1 MKPIKLIISAIGPY
15 ADEPLEIDFSQFSG
29 KGLFLISGD
38 TGAGKTTIFDAICF
52 ALYGETS
59 GHYRDT
65 KNLRSQYAA
74 PGTKSYVDFYFTHQ
88 GEEYRIYRQPGYL
101 RAKQRGEGLIE
112 EKEKAVFYCGAETPQ
127 EGKTQVDRRI
137 KELLSISFEQF
148 KQIAM
153 IAQGEFWELLN
164 ASTQERTEI
173 LRTIFMTERYQ
184 RLEQKLRERR
194 NAGLNEK
201 KRLENSV
208 VQYFNEAAAGP
219 KSQLAEDLQKLQEQ
233 TAASGG
239 ALDLAAM
246 LDLLA
251 ALLAEDEAENVL
263 VQADLQAAN
272 QLLDE
277 RKKALIEA
285 QANNRLLARLAEHQ
299 ERQRQLAAQGPAME
313 GQAQLLQRQKAA
325 RREVQPVFQRWQEAQ
340 ALAAKTEADIEKQ
353 KQAVAQAEAAQRQS
367 AAVLTPEQ
375 LQQAPVQLAEWQS
388 QGRRLADL
396 AADVKK
402 LLSEVWPGYDKEK
415 IKLQNKQND
424 FAAARREYERLEQ
437 QYQQQ
442 ERILESCRAGIL
454 AQTLVAGQPCPV
466 CGSTQHPSPAR
477 LPAEAVTEAD
487 LKQSKAALERAQQT
501 KDKLLREAENAKG
514 VLHKQA
520 EQLREKALQCLA
532 AANEQAAVALPAGEV
547 EGSDLPP
554 LLQQAQAGLAAQIEK
569 NQQEQRALGQKCLAY
584 IEAARLKGGQTA
596 RPAGV
601 KQAIELAQQAAA
613 ALQGSKAELA
623 GSLKTL
629 RENLNKQQ
637 VEAEKLQGNFVVVLQ
652 EKGFADEAEFKS
664 LLATEEEIG
673 QTEKT
678 LNQYHQAVQTNKEQ
692 LAQSTEDAKGRV
704 LVDEAALQQQ
714 VQAQAQLAA
723 DLQTESNL
731 LQTRLTQNGRLQQN
745 IAAQKEPLAA
755 ACQESQLCSQ
765 LYNLISGNISEKNKI
780 TFEQYIQAAGFDNII
795 AAANRRLLPMS
806 DGQFELFRVQEAGNK
821 RSKASLDL
829 EVQDN
834 FTGQRRPVGNLSG
847 GESFKASLSLALGL
861 SDTVSG
867 DLGGVQMDV
876 LFVDEGFGT
885 LDRKSI
891 ENALDILLSLSG
903 ANKLVGII
911 SHREELVENIPQQIR
926 VRKSKNGS
934 SIEIDT
940 GF

>member
-112 EKEKAVFYCGAETPQ
+112 EKEKAVLYCGAETPQ

-239 ALDLAAM
+239 AWDLAAM

-251 ALLAEDEAENVL
+251 ALLAEDEAENTL

-285 QANNRLLARLAEHQ
+285 QTNNRLLTRLAEHQ
-299 ERQRQLAAQGPAME
+299 ERQRQLAAQGPTME

-340 ALAAKTEADIEKQ
+340 AQAAKTAAAIERQ
-353 KQAVAQAEAAQRQS
+353 SQALAQAEAALQRA
-367 AAVLTPEQ
+367 AAVLTLEQ
-375 LQQAPVQLAEWQS
+375 LQQAPVQLAKSQQQQKEWERVA
-388 QGRRLADL
+388 GENRLLHQVIKAYNE
-396 AADVKK
+396 DVEEWRKK
-402 LLSEVWPGYDKEK
+402 Q
-415 IKLQNKQND
+415 QN
-424 FAAARREYERLEQ
+424 FEAARDRYNQLDGEYK
-437 QYQQQ
+437 QQ
-442 ERILESCRAGIL
+442 EQILENCRAGIL
-454 AQTLVAGQPCPV
+454 AQTLAEGQPCPV
-466 CGSTQHPSPAR
+466 CGSTNHPRPAQ

-487 LKQSKAALERAQQT
+487 LKQSKAALERARQA
-501 KDKLLREAENAKG
+501 KDDLLKEVENAKG
-514 VLHKQA
+514 VLQTQG
-520 EQLREKALQCLA
+520 EQLKQQVLKALAEAGQPQTEETA
-532 AANEQAAVALPAGEV
+532 KGEV
-547 EGSDLPP
+547 LTAQ
-554 LLQQAQAGLAAQIEK
+554 LQQAARNIDTKIQDEK
-569 NQQEQRALGQKCLAY
+569 QKQQKLGQKCLAY

-596 RPAGV
+596 RLAGV

-637 VEAEKLQGNFVVVLQ
+637 VEAEKLQGNFVAVLQ
-652 EKGFADEAEFKS
+652 EKGFADEAQFKS
-664 LLATEEEIG
+664 LLATEEEIS

-692 LAQSTEDAKGRV
+692 LAQSTEDAAGKTRQ
-704 LVDEAALQQQ
+704 DEAVLQQQ
-714 VQAQAQLAA
+714 VQAQAQQA
-723 DLQTESNL
+723 DNLQTERNL
-731 LQTRLTQNGRLQQN
+731 LQTRLRQNGRLQQN

>member
-112 EKEKAVFYCGAETPQ
+112 EKEKAVLYCGAETPQ

-239 ALDLAAM
+239 AWDLAAM

-251 ALLAEDEAENVL
+251 ALLAEDEAENTL

-285 QANNRLLARLAEHQ
+285 QTNNRLLTRLAEHQ
-299 ERQRQLAAQGPAME
+299 ERQRQLAAQGPAMD

-325 RREVQPVFQRWQEAQ
+325 RREVQPVFQHWQEARAQ
-340 ALAAKTEADIEKQ
+340 AAKTAAAIERQ
-353 KQAVAQAEAAQRQS
+353 SQALAQAEAALQRA
-367 AAVLTPEQ
+367 AAVLTLEQ
-375 LQQAPVQLAEWQS
+375 LQQTPVRLAEYQKEQDGLQQLAAE
-388 QGRRLADL
+388 
-396 AADVKK
+396 VEK
-402 LLSEVWPGYDKEK
+402 LLKVEWPGYEAEE
-415 IKLQNKQND
+415 IKLQRKQSAYLD
-424 FAAARREYERLEQ
+424 GRREYEQLEQ
-437 QYQQQ
+437 QYKQQ
-442 ERILESCRAGIL
+442 EQILESCRAGIL
-454 AQTLVAGQPCPV
+454 AQTLAAGQPCPV

-487 LKQSKAALERAQQT
+487 LKQSKDALKRALQA
-501 KDKLLREAENAKG
+501 KDKLLREVENARG
-514 VLHKQA
+514 VLQKQD
-520 EQLREKALQCLA
+520 EQQREKALQCLV
-532 AANEQAAVALPAGEV
+532 AVNLLVGEV
-547 EGSDLPP
+547 DRQALQL

-584 IEAARLKGGQTA
+584 IEAARLEKPLA
-596 RPAGV
+596 RPASV
-601 KQAIELAQQAAA
+601 KQAIAQAQQAAEA
-613 ALQGSKAELA
+613 VQRLQSTAA
-623 GSLKTL
+623 GSLETL
-629 RENLNKQQ
+629 RQSLREQQ
-637 VEAEKLQGNFVVVLQ
+637 TGVEACQAEFTAVLQ
-652 EKGFADEAEFKS
+652 EKGFADEAQFKS

-673 QTEKT
+673 QTEET

-795 AAANRRLLPMS
+795 
-806 DGQFELFRVQEAGNK
+806 
-821 RSKASLDL
+821 
-829 EVQDN
+829 
-834 FTGQRRPVGNLSG
+834 
-847 GESFKASLSLALGL
+847 
-861 SDTVSG
+861 
-867 DLGGVQMDV
+867 
-876 LFVDEGFGT
+876 
-885 LDRKSI
+885 
-891 ENALDILLSLSG
+891 
-903 ANKLVGII
+903 
-911 SHREELVENIPQQIR
+911 
-926 VRKSKNGS
+926 
-934 SIEIDT
+934 EI
-940 GF
+940 GRAHV

>member
-74 PGTKSYVDFYFTHQ
+74 PGTKSYVDFYFSHQ

-112 EKEKAVFYCGAETPQ
+112 EKEKAVLYCGAETPQ

-208 VQYFNEAAAGP
+208 VQYFNEVAAGP

-239 ALDLAAM
+239 AWDLAAM

-285 QANNRLLARLAEHQ
+285 QTNNRLLTRLAEHQ
-299 ERQRQLAAQGPAME
+299 ERQRQLAAQGPAMD

-325 RREVQPVFQRWQEAQ
+325 RREVQPVFQHWQEARAQ
-340 ALAAKTEADIEKQ
+340 AAKTAAAIERQ
-353 KQAVAQAEAAQRQS
+353 SQALAQAEAALQRA
-367 AAVLTPEQ
+367 AAVLTLEQ
-375 LQQAPVQLAEWQS
+375 LQQTPVRLAEYQKEQDGLQQLAAE
-388 QGRRLADL
+388 
-396 AADVKK
+396 VEK
-402 LLSEVWPGYDKEK
+402 LLKVEWPGYEAEE
-415 IKLQNKQND
+415 IKLQRKQSAYLD
-424 FAAARREYERLEQ
+424 GRREYEQLEQ
-437 QYQQQ
+437 QYKQQ
-442 ERILESCRAGIL
+442 EQILESCRAGIL
-454 AQTLVAGQPCPV
+454 AQTLLEGQPCPV

-487 LKQSKAALERAQQT
+487 LKQSKDALKRALQA
-501 KDKLLREAENAKG
+501 KDKLLREVENARG
-514 VLHKQA
+514 VLQKQD
-520 EQLREKALQCLA
+520 EQQREKALQCLV
-532 AANEQAAVALPAGEV
+532 AVNLLVGEV
-547 EGSDLPP
+547 DRQALQL
-554 LLQQAQAGLAAQIEK
+554 LLQQAQAGLAAQVDANRQK
-569 NQQEQRALGQKCLAY
+569 QRELGQKCLAY
-584 IEAARLKGGQTA
+584 IEAARLEKPLA
-596 RPAGV
+596 RPASV
-601 KQAIELAQQAAA
+601 KQAIAQAQQAAA
-613 ALQGSKAELA
+613 AVQRLQSTAA
-623 GSLKTL
+623 GSLETL
-629 RENLNKQQ
+629 RQSLREQQ
-637 VEAEKLQGNFVVVLQ
+637 TGVEACQAEFTAVLQ
-652 EKGFADEAEFKS
+652 QKGFADETEFKQ
-664 LLATEEEIG
+664 LLVTEAALNQTEEA
-673 QTEKT
+673 

-692 LAQSTEDAKGRV
+692 LAQAMEDAKGRV

-731 LQTRLTQNGRLQQN
+731 LQMRLKQNRRLQQN
-745 IAAQKEPLAA
+745 IAAQKEPLVA

-806 DGQFELFRVQEAGNK
+806 DGQFKLFRVQEAGNK

-829 EVQDN
+829 EVHDN

>member
-112 EKEKAVFYCGAETPQ
+112 EKEKAVLYCGAETPQ

-239 ALDLAAM
+239 AWDLAAM

-285 QANNRLLARLAEHQ
+285 QTNNRLLTRLAEHQ
-299 ERQRQLAAQGPAME
+299 ERQRQLAAQGPTME
-313 GQAQLLQRQKAA
+313 AQAQLLQRQKAA

-340 ALAAKTEADIEKQ
+340 AQAAKTAAAIERQ
-353 KQAVAQAEAAQRQS
+353 SQALAQAEAALQRA
-367 AAVLTPEQ
+367 AAVLTLEQ
-375 LQQAPVQLAEWQS
+375 LQQAPVQLAKSQQQQKEWERVA
-388 QGRRLADL
+388 GELNRLLHQVIKAYNE
-396 AADVKK
+396 DVEEWRKK
-402 LLSEVWPGYDKEK
+402 Q
-415 IKLQNKQND
+415 QN
-424 FAAARREYERLEQ
+424 FEAARDRYNQLDGEYK
-437 QYQQQ
+437 QQ
-442 ERILESCRAGIL
+442 EQILENCRAGIL
-454 AQTLVAGQPCPV
+454 AQTLAEGQPCPV
-466 CGSTQHPSPAR
+466 CGSTNHPRPAQ

-487 LKQSKAALERAQQT
+487 LKQSKAALERARQA
-501 KDKLLREAENAKG
+501 KDDLLNEVEKAKG
-514 VLHKQA
+514 VLQTQG
-520 EQLREKALQCLA
+520 EQLKQQVLKALAEAGQPQTEETA
-532 AANEQAAVALPAGEV
+532 KGEV
-547 EGSDLPP
+547 LTAQ
-554 LLQQAQAGLAAQIEK
+554 LQQAAQDIDGKIKDEK
-569 NQQEQRALGQKCLAY
+569 RKQRELGQKCLAY
-584 IEAARLKGGQTA
+584 IEATLPQNAA
-596 RPAGV
+596 RPGSV

-613 ALQGSKAELA
+613 EVQRLQSTAA
-623 GSLKTL
+623 GSLETL
-629 RENLNKQQ
+629 RQSLREQQ
-637 VEAEKLQGNFVVVLQ
+637 TGVEACQAEFTAVLQ
-652 EKGFADEAEFKS
+652 EKGFADEAQFKS
-664 LLATEEEIG
+664 LLATEEEIS
-673 QTEKT
+673 QTEET

>member
-74 PGTKSYVDFYFTHQ
+74 PGTKSYVDFYFSHQ

-112 EKEKAVFYCGAETPQ
+112 EKEKAVLYCGAETPQ

-239 ALDLAAM
+239 AWDLAAM

-251 ALLAEDEAENVL
+251 ALLAEDEAENTL

-272 QLLDE
+272 KLLDE
-277 RKKALIEA
+277 HKKALNDA
-285 QANNRLLARLAEHQ
+285 QTNNKLLDRLDEHQKRQRWLAE
-299 ERQRQLAAQGPAME
+299 QGPAMD

-325 RREVQPVFQRWQEAQ
+325 RREVQPTFAGWQQAQ
-340 ALAAKTEADIEKQ
+340 AQAGQTAEDIEQ
-353 KQAVAQAEAAQRQS
+353 QGRDLAQLEAVQEQAEAI
-367 AAVLTPEQ
+367 LKPGK
-375 LQQAPVQLAEWQS
+375 LQQASTWLVESQKQQEEWEHVA
-388 QGRRLADL
+388 GDL
-396 AADVKK
+396 NK
-402 LLSEVWPGYDKEK
+402 LLKQDISDYNIAKGDLEK
-415 IKLQNKQND
+415 KQREFEKAQGEYNKLD
-424 FAAARREYERLEQ
+424 EEYKRQEQ
-437 QYQQQ
+437 
-442 ERILESCRAGIL
+442 ILENCRAGIL
-454 AQTLVAGQPCPV
+454 AQTLAAGQPCPV
-466 CGSTQHPSPAR
+466 CGSTQHPRPAQ

-487 LKQSKAALERAQQT
+487 LKQSKAALELARQA
-501 KDKLLREAENAKG
+501 KDNLLTAAENAKG
-514 VLHKQA
+514 ILQKQG
-520 EQLREKALQCLA
+520 EQLKKNVIKALA
-532 AANEQAAVALPAGEV
+532 EAGQPQIE
-547 EGSDLPP
+547 ETAKGEELTAQ
-554 LLQQAQAGLAAQIEK
+554 LQQAVRNIDTKIQDEK
-569 NQQEQRALGQKCLAY
+569 QKQQKLGQKCLAY
-584 IEAARLKGGQTA
+584 IEAARLKGGQTT

-601 KQAIELAQQAAA
+601 KQAIEQAQQAAA
-613 ALQGSKAELA
+613 ALQSSKAELA

-637 VEAEKLQGNFVVVLQ
+637 VEAEKLQGKFVVVLQ
-652 EKGFADEAEFKS
+652 EKGFADEEEFKS
-664 LLATEEEIG
+664 LLATEEEIS
-673 QTEKT
+673 QTEEL
-678 LNQYHQAVQTNKEQ
+678 LNQYWQDVQTNEKQ
-692 LAQSTEDAKGRV
+692 LAQAMEDAAGKMRQ
-704 LVDEAALQQQ
+704 DEAVLQQQ
-714 VQAQAQLAA
+714 VQAQAQLVA

-745 IAAQKEPLAA
+745 IAAQKEPLFA

>member
-74 PGTKSYVDFYFTHQ
+74 PGTKSYVDFYFSHQ

-112 EKEKAVFYCGAETPQ
+112 EKEKAVLYCGVETPQ

-239 ALDLAAM
+239 AWDLAAM

-251 ALLAEDEAENVL
+251 ALLAEDEAENTL

-285 QANNRLLARLAEHQ
+285 QTNNRLLTRLAEHQ
-299 ERQRQLAAQGPAME
+299 ERQRQLAAQGPTME

-325 RREVQPVFQRWQEAQ
+325 RREVQPVFQRWQDAQ
-340 ALAAKTEADIEKQ
+340 AQAAKTAAAIERQ
-353 KQAVAQAEAAQRQS
+353 SQALAQAEAALQRA
-367 AAVLTPEQ
+367 AAVLTLEQ
-375 LQQAPVQLAEWQS
+375 LQQTPVRLAEYQKEQDGLQQLAAE
-388 QGRRLADL
+388 
-396 AADVKK
+396 VEK
-402 LLSEVWPGYDKEK
+402 LLKVEWPGYEAEE
-415 IKLQNKQND
+415 IKLQRKQSAYLD
-424 FAAARREYERLEQ
+424 GRREYEQLEQ
-437 QYQQQ
+437 QYKQQ
-442 ERILESCRAGIL
+442 EQILESCRAGIL
-454 AQTLVAGQPCPV
+454 AQTLLEGQPCPV
-466 CGSTQHPSPAR
+466 CGSTNHPRPAQ

-487 LKQSKAALERAQQT
+487 LKQSKDALKRALQA
-501 KDKLLREAENAKG
+501 KDKLLREVENARG
-514 VLHKQA
+514 VLQKQD
-520 EQLREKALQCLA
+520 EQQREKALQCLV
-532 AANEQAAVALPAGEV
+532 AVNLLVGEV
-547 EGSDLPP
+547 DRQALQL
-554 LLQQAQAGLAAQIEK
+554 LLQQAQAGLAAQVDANRQK
-569 NQQEQRALGQKCLAY
+569 QRELGQKCLAY
-584 IEAARLKGGQTA
+584 IEAARLEKPLA
-596 RPAGV
+596 RPASV
-601 KQAIELAQQAAA
+601 KQAIAQAQQAAA
-613 ALQGSKAELA
+613 AVQRLQSTAA
-623 GSLKTL
+623 GSLETL
-629 RENLNKQQ
+629 RQSLREQQ
-637 VEAEKLQGNFVVVLQ
+637 TGVEACQAEFAAVLQ
-652 EKGFADEAEFKS
+652 EKGFADEAQFKS

-673 QTEKT
+673 QTEET
-678 LNQYHQAVQTNKEQ
+678 LTQYHQAVQTNKEQ

-714 VQAQAQLAA
+714 VQAQARLVA

>member
-74 PGTKSYVDFYFTHQ
+74 PGTKSYVDFYFSHQ

-239 ALDLAAM
+239 AWDLAAM

-251 ALLAEDEAENVL
+251 ALLAEDEAQNTL

-272 QLLDE
+272 KLLDE

-285 QANNRLLARLAEHQ
+285 QTNNRLLDRLAEHQ
-299 ERQRQLAAQGPAME
+299 ERQRQLAAQGPTME

-340 ALAAKTEADIEKQ
+340 AQAAKTAAAIERQ
-353 KQAVAQAEAAQRQS
+353 SQALAQAEAALQRA

-375 LQQAPVQLAEWQS
+375 LQQAPVQLAKSQQQQKEWERVA
-388 QGRRLADL
+388 GELNRLLHQVITAYNE
-396 AADVKK
+396 DVEEWRKK
-402 LLSEVWPGYDKEK
+402 Q
-415 IKLQNKQND
+415 QN
-424 FAAARREYERLEQ
+424 FEAARDRYNQLDGEHK
-437 QYQQQ
+437 QQ
-442 ERILESCRAGIL
+442 EQILENCRAGIL
-454 AQTLVAGQPCPV
+454 AQTLAEGQPCPV
-466 CGSTQHPSPAR
+466 CGSTNHPRPAQ

-487 LKQSKAALERAQQT
+487 LKESKAALERARQA
-501 KDKLLREAENAKG
+501 KDDLLKEVEKAKG
-514 VLHKQA
+514 VLQKQG
-520 EQLREKALQCLA
+520 EQLKQQVLKALAEAGQPQTEETA
-532 AANEQAAVALPAGEV
+532 KGEV
-547 EGSDLPP
+547 LTAQ
-554 LLQQAQAGLAAQIEK
+554 LQQAAQDIDGKIKDEK
-569 NQQEQRALGQKCLAY
+569 RKQRELGQKCLAY
-584 IEAARLKGGQTA
+584 IEATLPQNAA
-596 RPAGV
+596 RPGSV

-613 ALQGSKAELA
+613 EVQRLQSTAA
-623 GSLKTL
+623 GSLETL
-629 RENLNKQQ
+629 RQSLREQQ
-637 VEAEKLQGNFVVVLQ
+637 TGVEACQAEFTAVLQ
-652 EKGFADEAEFKS
+652 EKGFADEAQFKS
-664 LLATEEEIG
+664 LLATEEEIS
-673 QTEKT
+673 QTEER
-678 LNQYHQAVQTNKEQ
+678 LNQYRQAVQTNKEQ
-692 LAQSTEDAKGRV
+692 LAQATEDAAGKTRQ
-704 LVDEAALQQQ
+704 DEAALQQQ
-714 VQAQAQLAA
+714 VQAQARLVA

>member
-15 ADEPLEIDFSQFSG
+15 ADVPLEIDFSQFSG

-112 EKEKAVFYCGAETPQ
+112 EKEKAVLYCGAETPQ

-239 ALDLAAM
+239 AWNLAAM
-246 LDLLA
+246 LDLLQK
-251 ALLAEDEAENVL
+251 LIDEDDAENAL

-299 ERQRQLAAQGPAME
+299 ERQRQLAAQGPTME

-340 ALAAKTEADIEKQ
+340 AQAAKTAAAIERQ
-353 KQAVAQAEAAQRQS
+353 SQALAQAEAALQRA
-367 AAVLTPEQ
+367 AAVLTLEQ
-375 LQQAPVQLAEWQS
+375 LQQAPVQLAEYQKE
-388 QGRRLADL
+388 QDGLQQL
-396 AADVKK
+396 AAEVEK
-402 LLSEVWPGYDKEK
+402 LLKVEWPGYEAEE
-415 IKLQNKQND
+415 IKLQRKQSAYLD
-424 FAAARREYERLEQ
+424 GRREYEQLEQ
-437 QYQQQ
+437 QYKQQ
-442 ERILESCRAGIL
+442 EQILESCRAGIL
-454 AQTLVAGQPCPV
+454 AQTLLEGQPCPV
-466 CGSTQHPSPAR
+466 CGSTNHPRPAQ

-487 LKQSKAALERAQQT
+487 LKQSKDALKRALQA
-501 KDKLLREAENAKG
+501 KDKLLREVENARG
-514 VLHKQA
+514 VLQKQD
-520 EQLREKALQCLA
+520 EQQREKALQCLV
-532 AANEQAAVALPAGEV
+532 AVNLLVGEV
-547 EGSDLPP
+547 DRQALQL
-554 LLQQAQAGLAAQIEK
+554 LLQQAQAGLAAQVDANRQK
-569 NQQEQRALGQKCLAY
+569 QRELGQKCLAY
-584 IEAARLKGGQTA
+584 IEATLPQNAA
-596 RPAGV
+596 RPGSV
-601 KQAIELAQQAAA
+601 KQAIELAQRAAA
-613 ALQGSKAELA
+613 EVQRLQSTAA
-623 GSLKTL
+623 GSLETL
-629 RENLNKQQ
+629 RQSLREQQ
-637 VEAEKLQGNFVVVLQ
+637 TGVEACQAEFTAVLQ
-652 EKGFADEAEFKS
+652 EKGFADEAQFKS

>member
-74 PGTKSYVDFYFTHQ
+74 PGTKSYVDFYFSHQ

-112 EKEKAVFYCGAETPQ
+112 EKEKAVLYCGAETPQ

-239 ALDLAAM
+239 AWDLAAM

-251 ALLAEDEAENVL
+251 ALLAEDEAENTL

-272 QLLDE
+272 KLLDE

-285 QANNRLLARLAEHQ
+285 QTNNRLLTRLAEHQ
-299 ERQRQLAAQGPAME
+299 ERQRQLAAQGPTME
-313 GQAQLLQRQKAA
+313 AQAQLLQRQKAA

-340 ALAAKTEADIEKQ
+340 AQAAKTAEAIERQ
-353 KQAVAQAEAAQRQS
+353 SQALAQAEAALQRA

-375 LQQAPVQLAEWQS
+375 LQQAPVQLAKSQQQQKEWERVA
-388 QGRRLADL
+388 GELNRLLHQVITAYNE
-396 AADVKK
+396 DVEEWRKK
-402 LLSEVWPGYDKEK
+402 Q
-415 IKLQNKQND
+415 QN
-424 FAAARREYERLEQ
+424 FEAARDRYNQLDGEYK
-437 QYQQQ
+437 QQ
-442 ERILESCRAGIL
+442 EQILENCRAGIL
-454 AQTLVAGQPCPV
+454 AQTLAEGQPCPV
-466 CGSTQHPSPAR
+466 CGSTNHPRPAQ

-487 LKQSKAALERAQQT
+487 LKQSKAALERARQA
-501 KDKLLREAENAKG
+501 KDDLLKEVEKAKG
-514 VLHKQA
+514 GLQTQG
-520 EQLREKALQCLA
+520 EQLKQQVLKALA
-532 AANEQAAVALPAGEV
+532 EAGQPQTE
-547 EGSDLPP
+547 ETAKGEELTAQ
-554 LLQQAQAGLAAQIEK
+554 LQQAARNIDTKIQDEK
-569 NQQEQRALGQKCLAY
+569 QKQQKLGQKCLAY

-613 ALQGSKAELA
+613 EVQRLQSTAA
-623 GSLKTL
+623 GSLETL
-629 RENLNKQQ
+629 RQSLREQQ
-637 VEAEKLQGNFVVVLQ
+637 TGVETCQAEFAAVLQ
-652 EKGFADEAEFKS
+652 EKGFADEAQFKS
-664 LLATEEEIG
+664 LLATEEEIS
-673 QTEKT
+673 QTEET

-692 LAQSTEDAKGRV
+692 LAQAMEDAKGRV

-714 VQAQAQLAA
+714 VQAQARLVA

>member
-15 ADEPLEIDFSQFSG
+15 ADEPQEIDFSQFSG

-74 PGTKSYVDFYFTHQ
+74 PGTKSYVDFYFSHQ

-112 EKEKAVFYCGAETPQ
+112 EKEKAVLYCGAETPQ

-184 RLEQKLRERR
+184 RLEQKLRERCK
-194 NAGLNEK
+194 AGLDEK

-208 VQYFNEAAAGP
+208 AQYFNYTIADPQSRLAA
-219 KSQLAEDLQKLQEQ
+219 
-233 TAASGG
+233 
-239 ALDLAAM
+239 DLAALQAQAAQTGGVWNLEAM

-251 ALLAEDEAENVL
+251 ALLAEDEAENTL
-263 VQADLQAAN
+263 VQADLQAAEESWQKCNNALSNAKTNN
-272 QLLDE
+272 QLLDTLNGYQNE
-277 RKKALIEA
+277 QR
-285 QANNRLLARLAEHQ
+285 RLAEQ
-299 ERQRQLAAQGPAME
+299 EEVMNRQE
-313 GQAQLLQRQKAA
+313 ELLKRQKTAL
-325 RREVQPVFQRWQEAQ
+325 REVQPVFQRWQEAQ
-340 ALAAKTEADIEKQ
+340 AQVAKTAAAIERQ
-353 KQAVAQAEAAQRQS
+353 SQTLAQAEAALQRA
-367 AAVLTPEQ
+367 AAVLTLDQ
-375 LQQAPVQLAEWQS
+375 LQQAPVQLAEIQQQQKEWERVA
-388 QGRRLADL
+388 GELNRL
-396 AADVKK
+396 
-402 LLSEVWPGYDKEK
+402 
-415 IKLQNKQND
+415 
-424 FAAARREYERLEQ
+424 LEQ
-437 QYQQQ
+437 DIPNYNTAKSDLKQKQRDFEDARDRYNQLDGEYKQQ
-442 ERILESCRAGIL
+442 EQILENCRAGIL
-454 AQTLVAGQPCPV
+454 AQTLLEGQSCPV
-466 CGSTQHPSPAR
+466 CGSTNHPRPAQ

-487 LKQSKAALERAQQT
+487 LEQSKAALEQARQT
-501 KDKLLREAENAKG
+501 KDNLLTEAEKAKG
-514 VLHKQA
+514 ILQKQG
-520 EQLREKALQCLA
+520 EQLKQQVLKALA
-532 AANEQAAVALPAGEV
+532 EAGQPQTE
-547 EGSDLPP
+547 EATKGEELTAQ
-554 LLQQAQAGLAAQIEK
+554 LQQAARDIAGKIKDEK
-569 NQQEQRALGQKCLAY
+569 RKQGELGKNCLAY
-584 IEAARLKGGQTA
+584 IEAAQPEKPSA
-596 RPAGV
+596 RPDSV
-601 KQAIELAQQAAA
+601 KQAIELAQQAEKD
-613 ALQGSKAELA
+613 LRGSQAELV

-629 RENLNKQQ
+629 QDNLDTQQ
-637 VEAEKLQGNFVVVLQ
+637 AKAEELQGKFVAVLQ
-652 EKGFADEAEFKS
+652 EKGFAGEAEFKS
-664 LLATEEEIG
+664 LLTTEEKISKM
-673 QTEKT
+673 EKT
-678 LNQYHQAVQTNKEQ
+678 LKDYRLAVNTNKELLDKAEQ
-692 LAQSTEDAKGRV
+692 AASGRV
-704 LVDEAALQQQ
+704 RIDEEVLRTDEEKQKQR
-714 VQAQAQLAA
+714 VEKLRKEDNELNGRRKRNA
-723 DLQTESNL
+723 DLRQK
-731 LQTRLTQNGRLQQN
+731 
-745 IAAQKEPLAA
+745 IAEQKEPLAA

-891 ENALDILLSLSG
+891 ENALDILLSLSS

>member
-74 PGTKSYVDFYFTHQ
+74 PGTKSYVDFYFSHQ

-112 EKEKAVFYCGAETPQ
+112 EKEKAVLYCGAETPQ

-239 ALDLAAM
+239 AWDLAAM

-251 ALLAEDEAENVL
+251 ALLAEDEAENTL

-272 QLLDE
+272 KLLDE

-285 QANNRLLARLAEHQ
+285 QTNNRLLTRLAEHQ
-299 ERQRQLAAQGPAME
+299 ERQRQLAAQGPTME
-313 GQAQLLQRQKAA
+313 AQAQLLQRQKAA

-340 ALAAKTEADIEKQ
+340 AQAAKTAAAIERQ
-353 KQAVAQAEAAQRQS
+353 SQALAQAEAALQRA
-367 AAVLTPEQ
+367 AAVLTSEQ
-375 LQQAPVQLAEWQS
+375 LQQAPVQLAKSQQQQKEWERVA
-388 QGRRLADL
+388 GELNRLLHQVITAYNE
-396 AADVKK
+396 DVEEWRKK
-402 LLSEVWPGYDKEK
+402 Q
-415 IKLQNKQND
+415 QN
-424 FAAARREYERLEQ
+424 FEAARDRYNQLDGEYK
-437 QYQQQ
+437 QQ
-442 ERILESCRAGIL
+442 EQILENCRAGIL
-454 AQTLVAGQPCPV
+454 AQTLAEGQPCPV
-466 CGSTQHPSPAR
+466 CGSTNHPRPAQ

-487 LKQSKAALERAQQT
+487 LKQSKAALERARQA
-501 KDKLLREAENAKG
+501 KDDLLKEVEKAKG
-514 VLHKQA
+514 GLQTQG
-520 EQLREKALQCLA
+520 EQLKQQVLKALA
-532 AANEQAAVALPAGEV
+532 EAGQPQTE
-547 EGSDLPP
+547 ETAKGEELTAQ
-554 LLQQAQAGLAAQIEK
+554 LQQAARNIDTKIQDEK
-569 NQQEQRALGQKCLAY
+569 QKQQKLGQKCLAY

-613 ALQGSKAELA
+613 EVQRLQSTAA
-623 GSLKTL
+623 GSLETL
-629 RENLNKQQ
+629 RQSLREQQ
-637 VEAEKLQGNFVVVLQ
+637 TGVETCQAEFAAVLQ
-652 EKGFADEAEFKS
+652 EKGFADEAQFKS
-664 LLATEEEIG
+664 LLATEEEIS
-673 QTEKT
+673 QTEET

-692 LAQSTEDAKGRV
+692 LAQAMEDAKGRV

-714 VQAQAQLAA
+714 VQAQARLVA

>member
-112 EKEKAVFYCGAETPQ
+112 EKEKAVLYCGAETPQ

-239 ALDLAAM
+239 AWDLAAM
-246 LDLLA
+246 LDLLQK
-251 ALLAEDEAENVL
+251 LIDEDDAENAL

-299 ERQRQLAAQGPAME
+299 ERQRQLAAQGPTME

-340 ALAAKTEADIEKQ
+340 AQAAKTAAAIERQ
-353 KQAVAQAEAAQRQS
+353 SQALAQAEAALQRA
-367 AAVLTPEQ
+367 AAVLTLEQ
-375 LQQAPVQLAEWQS
+375 LQQAPVQLAEYQKE
-388 QGRRLADL
+388 QDGLQQL
-396 AADVKK
+396 AAEVEK
-402 LLSEVWPGYDKEK
+402 LLKVEWPGYEAEE
-415 IKLQNKQND
+415 IKLQRKQSAYLD
-424 FAAARREYERLEQ
+424 GRREYEQLEQ
-437 QYQQQ
+437 QYKQQ
-442 ERILESCRAGIL
+442 EQILESCRAGIL
-454 AQTLVAGQPCPV
+454 AQTLLEGQPCPV
-466 CGSTQHPSPAR
+466 CGSTNHPRPAQ

-487 LKQSKAALERAQQT
+487 LKQSKDALKRALQA
-501 KDKLLREAENAKG
+501 KDKLLREVENARG
-514 VLHKQA
+514 VLQKQD
-520 EQLREKALQCLA
+520 EQQREKALQCLV
-532 AANEQAAVALPAGEV
+532 AVNLLVGEV
-547 EGSDLPP
+547 DRQALQL
-554 LLQQAQAGLAAQIEK
+554 LLQQAQAGLAAQVDANRQK
-569 NQQEQRALGQKCLAY
+569 QRELGQKCLAY
-584 IEAARLKGGQTA
+584 IEATLPQNAA
-596 RPAGV
+596 RPGSV
-601 KQAIELAQQAAA
+601 KQAIELAQRAAA
-613 ALQGSKAELA
+613 EVQRLQSTAA
-623 GSLKTL
+623 GSLETL
-629 RENLNKQQ
+629 RQSLREQQ
-637 VEAEKLQGNFVVVLQ
+637 TGVEACQAEFTAVLQ
-652 EKGFADEAEFKS
+652 EKGFADEAQFKS